1 MTEKPSQGSPKI
13 RAMFSKIAGRYD
25 LLNRL
30 LSFGV
35 DTRWRKELAEEISR
49 HQGEAI
55 LDLATGTADVALTL
69 ARDLPDTDRI
79 VGTDFAIPMLHLASE
94 KVHRQ
99 GTNKIQLCAGDAL
112 ALPFRDA
119 SFGSV
124 TIAFG
129 LRNLPDREAGL
140 REMLRMLTPGGK
152 LVILEFTRMEHRLL
166 GPLFRFYFHYVLPIL
181 GGIISGSFGAYRY
194 LPSSV
199 DDFPGPLELGREMHE
214 AGFTNVKYR
223 PLSLGIACLHTGE
236 RSN

>member
-1 MTEKPSQGSPKI
+1 LTETPPRGSPKI
-13 RAMFSKIAGRYD
+13 RTMFSKIAGRYD

-35 DTRWRKELAEEISR
+35 DTRWRKELAEEVR
-49 HQGEAI
+49 VLEGVPI

-69 ARDLPDTDRI
+69 EKTVQHAPAI
-79 VGTDFAIPMLHLASE
+79 VGADFAIPMLHLASD
-94 KVHRQ
+94 
-99 GTNKIQLCAGDAL
+99 KIIRRGVKKITLCAGDAL

-129 LRNLPDREAGL
+129 LRNLPDRTAGL
-140 REMLRMLTPGGK
+140 REMLRMLKPGGK
-152 LVILEFTRMEHRLL
+152 VIILEFTRMEHRLL

-199 DDFPGPLELGREMHE
+199 DDFPDPVELGREMNE
-214 AGFTNVKYR
+214 AGFTNVRYR
-223 PLSLGIACLHTGE
+223 PLSLGIACLHTGD
-236 RSN
+236 RSD

>member
-1 MTEKPSQGSPKI
+1 MTETPAQGPGSI
-13 RAMFSKIAGRYD
+13 RKMFSRIAGRYD

-35 DTRWRKELAEEISR
+35 DTRWRKELAEEVPIR
-49 HQGEAI
+49 GEAPI

-69 ARDLPDTDRI
+69 GSNLPDSQKI
-79 VGTDFAIPMLHLASE
+79 VGADFAIPMLHLASE
-94 KVHRQ
+94 KIQRQ
-99 GTNKIQLCAGDAL
+99 GGDKILLCAGDAL

-119 SFGSV
+119 SFGAV

-129 LRNLPDREAGL
+129 LRNLPDRAVGL
-140 REMLRMLTPGGK
+140 GEMLRVLTPGGK
-152 LVILEFTRMEHRLL
+152 VIILEFSRMEHRLL
-166 GPLFRFYFHYVLPIL
+166 GPFFRFYFHYVLPIL

-199 DDFPGPLELGREMHE
+199 DDFPNPVELGREMNK
-214 AGFTNVKYR
+214 AGFGNVRYR
-223 PLSLGIACLHTGE
+223 TLSLGIACLHTGQ